1 MGRMKSENTPQKKIY
16 IDISTKN
23 QISSIMF
30 IPRYC
35 CYNLI
40 HVSSIFFLLIQIVTS
55 FTFGPVTIQTSS
67 LPMITTNHYPTAT
80 SSTTTTTTFLLE
92 KKISLN
98 HHNRATSAP
107 TTTTTSLQMGMFD
120 AFSKAFT
127 NESYQGPPEGIKA
140 TARHILVKGRGDVDS
155 VVKELA
161 TSSTF
166 AEVARKYSTCPSKSQ
181 GGSLGSFGP
190 GTMVKEFDDVIFN
203 PKTKIGEIVGPISTQ
218 FGYHMIVVDKR
229 TGV

>member
-1 MGRMKSENTPQKKIY
+1 MGTPKKKKYFKSY

-80 SSTTTTTTFLLE
+80 SS
-92 KKISLN
+92 
-98 HHNRATSAP
+98 

>member
-1 MGRMKSENTPQKKIY
+1 
-16 IDISTKN
+16 
-23 QISSIMF
+23 MF

-67 LPMITTNHYPTAT
+67 LPMITTDHYPTAT
-80 SSTTTTTTFLLE
+80 SSTTTTTPTFLLE

-107 TTTTTSLQMGMFD
+107 STSTTTSLQMGMFD

-203 PKTKIGEIVGPISTQ
+203 PKTKIGEIVGPVSTQ

>member
-1 MGRMKSENTPQKKIY
+1 MGTPKKKKYFKSY

-80 SSTTTTTTFLLE
+80 SS
-92 KKISLN
+92 
-98 HHNRATSAP
+98 
-107 TTTTTSLQMGMFD
+107 TTSLQMGMFD

-203 PKTKIGEIVGPISTQ
+203 PKTKIGEIVGPVSTQ
-218 FGYHMIVVDKR
+218 FGYHMIVVDK
-229 TGV
+229 